1 MVNSPAE
8 FHLAV
13 QSLGAFKAKTHPD
26 DHICFI
32 GSGNDDDDQYIHMVI
47 ASFLQKCQ
55 QHVSIAVGGYAGLSI
70 FEQIVLLLMYR
81 YFL

>member
-1 MVNSPAE
+1 MNSPAE

-32 GSGNDDDDQYIHMVI
+32 GSGRDQEDQYVHMVV
-47 ASFLQKCQ
+47 ASFLQKRHQ
-55 QHVSIAVGGYAGLSI
+55 YVSLARGGYAGI
-70 FEQIVLLLMYR
+70 FPTIY
-81 YFL
+81 